1 MSRKLI
7 GLEDNEFITDPLN
20 NPFRLQSNNEIALI
34 TGERSREI
42 DKLSEIKY
50 KLLQK
55 QVTGMQYIE
64 NLASRNLG
72 GRENRASIISAIN

>member
-55 QVTGMQYIE
+55 QVT
-64 NLASRNLG
+64 
-72 GRENRASIISAIN
+72 